1 MHSGISVQT
10 LHVIREF
17 DKFFS
22 TIDYPHSIHRRVGNF
37 RSHNDWKAAQLR
49 LFLLYLALPFLLFF
63 SECFPP
69 LLIYH
74 FSLYSIYIRTL
85 CYFNNR
91 KHVYDAR
98 LFIEAHL
105 HRFSEFYKNA
115 KELLSTHCNMHL
127 WQQVI
132 HHGSLTATSM
142 FGSESCLHGLYKL
155 AHGTR
160 HVGGQIAYWY
170 TIHRSIHSMSIKNQ
184 PTAIRHPHF
193 MNGYI
198 DERIIKKSVVFRSR
212 YKTGLVV
219 YHSLSHSFRK
229 QSSSF
234 NLLVTESL
242 EKCLQSPFLKAM
254 LLNELYQLHLHH
266 INIALHLNIDL
277 HRNINLHLNVH
288 LHFNIN
294 LHLFINRL
302 IKQSTTYLHLNINHP
317 AKQRTNYFGPV
328 RASLV
333 QNQPRTITSSYSQ
346 HRASPYT
353 VNSSRMNRR
362 QGGMSRPQLDTFTP
376 KSVYQTKRI
385 DGFHRCLFLLSFLN
399 ICSSYLTRPKM
410 SQRLILI
417 VVLVCIAPLSIA
429 GGGKAQSS
437 YQNKAP
443 SLIEK
448 LTKLMEQREEKLF
461 QKLTVFESIICS
473 LKIRCKHVDASAWT
487 NPVHAIVCPKY
498 KLFIESDKCPKD
510 DI

>member
-160 HVGGQIAYWY
+160 RVGGQIAYWY

-198 DERIIKKSVVFRSR
+198 DERIIKKYKQQFDHEFFLTFSCSSSDRSVVFRSR
-212 YKTGLVV
+212 YKTGLV
-219 YHSLSHSFRK
+219 
-229 QSSSF
+229 
-234 NLLVTESL
+234 LLVTESL

-277 HRNINLHLNVH
+277 HRNINLHLKVH

-362 QGGMSRPQLDTFTP
+362 QGGMSRPQVDTFTP

-385 DGFHRCLFLLSFLN
+385 DGFHRCLFLLS
-399 ICSSYLTRPKM
+399 
-410 SQRLILI
+410 
-417 VVLVCIAPLSIA
+417 
-429 GGGKAQSS
+429 GGKAQSS

-461 QKLTVFESIICS
+461 QKLTVFE
-473 LKIRCKHVDASAWT
+473 
-487 NPVHAIVCPKY
+487 
-498 KLFIESDKCPKD
+498 
-510 DI
+510 

>member
-160 HVGGQIAYWY
+160 RVGGQIAYWY

-198 DERIIKKSVVFRSR
+198 DERIIKKYKQQFDHEFFLTFSCSSSDRSVVFRSR

-277 HRNINLHLNVH
+277 HRNINLHLKVH

-362 QGGMSRPQLDTFTP
+362 QGGMSRPQVDTFTP

-385 DGFHRCLFLLSFLN
+385 DGFHRCLFLLS
-399 ICSSYLTRPKM
+399 
-410 SQRLILI
+410 
-417 VVLVCIAPLSIA
+417 
-429 GGGKAQSS
+429 GGKAQSS